1 MHVIGPLLTARKMHV
16 IGVERIWLKPDV
28 PERHKGAARMAFTDH
43 EIAEAHEAVRRQSD
57 SDNLYKLG
65 LIYSTG
71 QELDLVQAH
80 MWFNLAASR
89 GSEAAKECRR
99 ELSDMM
105 SKDLIS
111 EAQRRAREWL
121 SVKHH

>member
-1 MHVIGPLLTARKMHV
+1 MHVS
-16 IGVERIWLKPDV
+16 GVERTWGYPDV
-28 PERHKGAARMAFTDH
+28 PEWYKGAAKMAFTDS
-43 EIAEAHEAVRRQSD
+43 EIAEAHEAVRRQGD
-57 SDNLYKLG
+57 CDNLYKLG

-80 MWFNLAASR
+80 MWFNLAAAR

-99 ELSDMM
+99 ELSDLMTR
-105 SKDLIS
+105 DAVA

-121 SVKHH
+121 NVKHH

>member
-1 MHVIGPLLTARKMHV
+1 
-16 IGVERIWLKPDV
+16 
-28 PERHKGAARMAFTDH
+28 MAFTDS
-43 EIAEAHEAVRRQSD
+43 EIAEAHEAVRRQGD
-57 SDNLYKLG
+57 SENLYKLG

-71 QELDLVQAH
+71 QDVDLVQAH

-89 GSEAAKECRR
+89 GSEAAKESRR
-99 ELSDMM
+99 ELAEMM
-105 SKDLIS
+105 SKDLIA

>member
-1 MHVIGPLLTARKMHV
+1 
-16 IGVERIWLKPDV
+16 
-28 PERHKGAARMAFTDH
+28 MAFTDS

-57 SDNLYKLG
+57 GDNLYKLG

-71 QELDLVQAH
+71 QGVDLVQAH
-80 MWFNLAASR
+80 MWFNLAAAR

-99 ELSDMM
+99 ELADMM
-105 SKDLIS
+105 SRDAV
-111 EAQRRAREWL
+111 AQAQKRAREWL

>member
-1 MHVIGPLLTARKMHV
+1 
-16 IGVERIWLKPDV
+16 
-28 PERHKGAARMAFTDH
+28 MAFTDS
-43 EIAEAHEAVRRQSD
+43 EIAEAHEAVRTQSD

-71 QELDLVQAH
+71 QEVDLVQAH

-105 SKDLIS
+105 SRDLIA
-111 EAQRRAREWL
+111 EAQKRAREWL

>member
-1 MHVIGPLLTARKMHV
+1 
-16 IGVERIWLKPDV
+16 
-28 PERHKGAARMAFTDH
+28 MAFTDS
-43 EIAEAHEAVRRQSD
+43 EIAEAHEAVRREGD

-71 QELDLVQAH
+71 NDVNYVQAH
-80 MWFNLAASR
+80 MWFNLAAVR

-105 SKDLIS
+105 SKDEIAQ
-111 EAQRRAREWL
+111 AQRSAREWL

>member
-1 MHVIGPLLTARKMHV
+1 
-16 IGVERIWLKPDV
+16 
-28 PERHKGAARMAFTDH
+28 MAFTDF
-43 EIAEAHEAVRRQSD
+43 EIAEAHEAVRRESD

-71 QELDLVQAH
+71 QEIDLVQAH
-80 MWFNLAASR
+80 MWFNLAAAR

-105 SKDLIS
+105 TKDLIA

>member
-1 MHVIGPLLTARKMHV
+1 
-16 IGVERIWLKPDV
+16 
-28 PERHKGAARMAFTDH
+28 MAFTDS
-43 EIAEAHEAVRRQSD
+43 EIAEAHEAVRRQGD

-71 QELDLVQAH
+71 QDVDYVQAH

-89 GSEAAKECRR
+89 GSEAAKESRR

-105 SKDLIS
+105 SKDLIA

>member
-16 IGVERIWLKPDV
+16 IGVERIWLKPSV
-28 PERHKGAARMAFTDH
+28 PERYKGAARMAFTDS
-43 EIAEAHEAVRRQSD
+43 EIAEAHEAVRRQGD

-71 QELDLVQAH
+71 QETDLVQAH

-99 ELSDMM
+99 ELADLM
-105 SKDLIS
+105 SKDLIA

-121 SVKHH
+121 SVTCH

>member
-1 MHVIGPLLTARKMHV
+1 
-16 IGVERIWLKPDV
+16 
-28 PERHKGAARMAFTDH
+28 MAFTDS
-43 EIAEAHEAVRRQSD
+43 EIAEAHEAVRRQGD
-57 SDNLYKLG
+57 SENLYKLG

-71 QELDLVQAH
+71 QDVDFVQAH

-89 GSEAAKECRR
+89 GSEAAKESRR
-99 ELSDMM
+99 DLAEMM
-105 SKDLIS
+105 SKDLIA